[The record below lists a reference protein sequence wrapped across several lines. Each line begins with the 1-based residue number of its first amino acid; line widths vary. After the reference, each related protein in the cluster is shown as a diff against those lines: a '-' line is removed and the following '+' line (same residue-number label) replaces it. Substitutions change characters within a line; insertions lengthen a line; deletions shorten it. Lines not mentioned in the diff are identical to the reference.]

1 MANILGVNI
10 ESPQE
15 RQERLLKQ
23 QLATLKTMQNP
34 TQQFGYNLAMALS
47 QSFGGLKK
55 QREATETRL
64 KEMTD
69 AEQDGRRKVAI
80 EEQNTMKA
88 AQAEQIRQHFA
99 RMESEGQIAPG
110 QGAEMAAQ
118 AATQSAQAID
128 QQSSQML
135 QQEAQTDVQR
145 AYDHYSQ
152 KEDFDPL
159 RAKQYA
165 RADAALRLRKLGDPE
180 SLKLA
185 QQLSDMNTQEMVQSR
200 DAELKRNNF
209 KADTAV
215 KQAQVESANRNQ
227 LVAKTIGELE
237 TRRELMQQRGEDTEE
252 ITAIIEDKKTK
263 GYIPVDGLDAERLG
277 LTPEQLAKIQ
287 TPYGLPKDT
296 VKLLLEQKRLSLVDE
311 AAEAKRNQ
319 LPNTS
324 IKQLEKSAESSFTAA
339 NNARQAARLRS
350 EVESVARLAGV
361 AGSGQKIYDTL
372 FGADKDRVQ
381 VRAELSGLLL
391 GEALRNK
398 PPGPIS
404 EGELKILLDTVVDAN
419 ADANQI
425 AEALYKIEIANRYAE
440 EYELAKANWMSPK
453 SEENPTGGHRTL
465 GGFTQ
470 HWRGQQESVYSQ
482 LQKDNPYTPMK
493 DEASPPPGETV
504 TPDGI
509 IVGAPV
515 PVGNQVRLQDG
526 TIITPREQ

>member
-10 ESPQE
+10 ETPQE
-15 RQERLLKQ
+15 QQERLLKQ
-23 QLATLKTMQNP
+23 QLAALKTMQNP

-55 QREATETRL
+55 KREEGESRMRELTE
-64 KEMTD
+64 
-69 AEQDGRRKVAI
+69 AEAHGRRKVAI
-80 EEQNTMKA
+80 EEQDKMKA
-88 AQAEQIRQHFA
+88 AQSEQIRQHFA
-99 RMESEGQIAPG
+99 QLEAQGQVAPG
-110 QGAEMAAQ
+110 QGAQMAAQ
-118 AATQSAQAID
+118 AASTSAQAID
-128 QQSSQML
+128 QQKSQML
-135 QQEAQTDVQR
+135 QQETQQDVQA
-145 AYDHYSQ
+145 AYDHYSK
-152 KEDFDPL
+152 KEDFDPF

-165 RADAALRLRKLGDPE
+165 RAEAASRLRKLGDSE

-185 QQLSDMNTQEMVQSR
+185 QQLSDMNTQEMAASR
-200 DAELKRNNF
+200 DAELKRSHL
-209 KADTAV
+209 KADTKV
-215 KQAQVESANRNQ
+215 KEAQVEVTNRAQ
-227 LVAKTIGELE
+227 LEAKTIGELE
-237 TRRELMQQRGEDTEE
+237 TQRELMRQRGQSTEA
-252 ITAIIEDKKTK
+252 ITAVIEDKKTK

-277 LTPEQLAKIQ
+277 LTPEQLAKIN

-296 VKLLLEQKRLSLVDE
+296 VRLLLEQKRLTLADE

-324 IKQLEKSAESSFTAA
+324 IKQLEKSAENSFTAA
-339 NNARQAARLRS
+339 NNARQAARLRN

-361 AGSGQKIYDTL
+361 AGSGQKVFDTL
-372 FGADKDRVQ
+372 FGTDKDRVQ

-453 SEENPTGGHRTL
+453 SEENPTGGNRTL
-465 GGFTQ
+465 AGFSQ
-470 HWRGQQESVYSQ
+470 YWRAQQEAVYNGLLES
-482 LQKDNPYTPMK
+482 NPYKALT
-493 DEASPPPGETV
+493 DEAAAPPPAAAP
-504 TPDGI
+504 TPLTEAELRRKYGSQGPID
-509 IVGAPV
+509 PV
-515 PVGNQVRLQDG
+515 NPQLPG
-526 TIITPREQ
+526 TL